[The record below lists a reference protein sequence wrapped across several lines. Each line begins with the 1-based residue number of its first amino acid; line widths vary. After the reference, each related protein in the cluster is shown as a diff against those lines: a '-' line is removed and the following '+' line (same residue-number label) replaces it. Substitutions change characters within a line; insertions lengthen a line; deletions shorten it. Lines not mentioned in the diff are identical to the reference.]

1 MGDLLNYPEVQSVV
15 LPFAAALVVAIIL
28 LRSGLGLAGLGMIV
42 GFVITVVFVNGVEL
56 LPLTATRKIIIAGL
70 AGTLVGALADR
81 QAWGARNRLA
91 VFTGLSVL
99 AAAWVMGIALLR
111 QSGMDLLSATTGTL
125 AYVVWIVYWTEKSR
139 TRPLR
144 AESGAVG
151 FGLGTGLIAIMGS
164 SALLGQLA
172 LAVSA
177 ASAGV
182 LAALLLQKKDSAGA
196 ALTLPASGLLGLI
209 GCAVVA
215 FASLPWLALLILSL
229 APMAAYWV
237 PVRESMPRWLQA
249 AVVTITTVAVT
260 GIALI
265 YAWSMS
271 DTSSGGY

>member
-111 QSGMDLLSATTGTL
+111 QSGVDLLSATTGTL

-237 PVRESMPRWLQA
+237 PVRESWPRWLQA

>member
-111 QSGMDLLSATTGTL
+111 QSGVDLLSATTGTL

-229 APMAAYWV
+229 APMSAYWV